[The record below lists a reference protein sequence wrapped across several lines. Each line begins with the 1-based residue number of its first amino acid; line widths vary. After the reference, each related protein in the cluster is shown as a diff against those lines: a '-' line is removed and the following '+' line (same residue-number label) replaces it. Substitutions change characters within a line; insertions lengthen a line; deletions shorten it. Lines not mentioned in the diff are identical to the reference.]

1 MCSLA
6 DLRVTLCGVPL
17 QSPVIAASGTF
28 GFGQEFSRIVD
39 MRWLGATSGKGLTLE
54 GKAGNE
60 GERLYETPAGLI
72 NSIGLQNP
80 GVRHFIQH
88 ELPAMKRLG
97 PAAMANLGGSTIE
110 TYEEGA
116 RLLDGTDVDLLELNI
131 SCPNVK
137 AGGIAYGIKAESAR
151 EVVAR
156 VRACTQKPL
165 VVKLSPNA
173 ENITEMA
180 LACEE
185 AGADGL
191 SLVNTFQAM
200 AIDLASRRP
209 VFQNVFAGLSGPAIR
224 PIALRMVY
232 QVCKAVHVPVVGLGG
247 IATAEDALAF
257 IMAGATAVQVGTASF
272 ANPRACEDVARGM
285 AAWMDENGVKTL
297 DEIRGAAL

>member
-1 MCSLA
+1 MA

-39 MRWLGATSGKGLTLE
+39 MRWLGAISGKGLTLE

-80 GVRHFIQH
+80 GGRHFIQH
-88 ELPAMKRLG
+88 ERPAMKRLG

-285 AAWMDENGVKTL
+285 AAWMDENGVETL

>member
-1 MCSLA
+1 MA

-39 MRWLGATSGKGLTLE
+39 MRWLGAISGKGLTLE

-116 RLLDGTDVDLLELNI
+116 RLLDGTEHFLPEREGRGHCLRHQ
-131 SCPNVK
+131 
-137 AGGIAYGIKAESAR
+137 GGKRPRGGGARARMHPKTPGGKAEPQRGKLKISGAIIVSTPQKIALADVRRGIGMFRAKQINIPVLGIVENMAWFTPAELPANRYYIFGKGGAQELAR
-151 EVVAR
+151 
-156 VRACTQKPL
+156 
-165 VVKLSPNA
+165 S
-173 ENITEMA
+173 ENIPLLAEIPLIQSVREAADAGTPVATQESTSAAFYTGLAKNLVTE
-180 LACEE
+180 LE
-185 AGADGL
+185 
-191 SLVNTFQAM
+191 
-200 AIDLASRRP
+200 
-209 VFQNVFAGLSGPAIR
+209 
-224 PIALRMVY
+224 
-232 QVCKAVHVPVVGLGG
+232 
-247 IATAEDALAF
+247 
-257 IMAGATAVQVGTASF
+257 
-272 ANPRACEDVARGM
+272 
-285 AAWMDENGVKTL
+285 KT
-297 DEIRGAAL
+297 GH